1 MGVKKRA
8 ETGAQP
14 EGGTGSHAV
23 PPPPSRRRRKIEIA
37 ALFQGDQELIIVHGG
52 EEYLLR
58 ITRNGKL
65 ILTK

>member
-1 MGVKKRA
+1 MLKQ
-8 ETGAQP
+8 EQP
-14 EGGTGSHAV
+14 EGKAVHHAGPS
-23 PPPPSRRRRKIEIA
+23 PPPRPRRKIQSA
-37 ALFQGDQELIIVHGG
+37 ALFQVDQELVIVHGG

>member
-1 MGVKKRA
+1 MLKQ
-8 ETGAQP
+8 EQP
-14 EGGTGSHAV
+14 EGRADRHAA
-23 PPPPSRRRRKIEIA
+23 PSPLPRRRRKIESA
-37 ALFQGDQELIIVHGG
+37 ALFQGDQELVIVHGG